1 MLLFN
6 VFLVYILS
14 ILTRSK
20 RTYWLKA
27 IPLGGLIA
35 LFLASGV
42 FGMVNSYLDW
52 EGDPWLIEGRIVKV
66 VHFLPSKGFK
76 DHYNVTIW
84 LEGEQEP
91 FGISMDRGEF
101 DSNPLTPGQRIKLE
115 YTPRTRTVTEIWYG
129 HEPGFI
135 GKKPNAAISI
145 RQYNQVDAL

>member
-35 LFLASGV
+35 LILASGV

-52 EGDPWLIEGRIVKV
+52 KDDPWLIEGSIFKV
-66 VHFLPSKGFK
+66 VHTLPSKGLK
-76 DHYNVTIW
+76 DHYDVMIW
-84 LEGEQEP
+84 IEGEEKP
-91 FGISMDRGEF
+91 FGIGMDRGEF
-101 DSNPLTPGQRIKLE
+101 DSTPLTPGQRIKLE

-129 HEPGFI
+129 HELGFI
-135 GKKPNAAISI
+135 GQQPNTAIF
-145 RQYNQVDAL
+145 